1 MFTTTIPHYMKLDQ
15 RLQKWCILAPLP
27 ASCAAIN
34 FLQKQQQ
41 THLSNSGHSR
51 TTLTMATQ
59 TSGQTCISRT
69 PAYCSPPM
77 PPIDETAIFYSGLDF
92 TPLNSASITRVA
104 SMSPEMSSKAELD
117 LNKNGSGQRG
127 PSYKQDSTDS
137 TFAARHRAFSAPVDG
152 VDLGLL
158 NKKLETDVGA
168 FRSPLKSPV
177 NNQVMHKPTAKE
189 WVADID
195 CVSDIFGAMLAD
207 GDRGVIHL

>member
-1 MFTTTIPHYMKLDQ
+1 
-15 RLQKWCILAPLP
+15 
-27 ASCAAIN
+27 
-34 FLQKQQQ
+34 
-41 THLSNSGHSR
+41 
-51 TTLTMATQ
+51 MATQ
-59 TSGQTCISRT
+59 TSGQASINRT
-69 PAYCSPPM
+69 PAYFSPPM

-117 LNKNGSGQRG
+117 LNKKGSIGQHGR
-127 PSYKQDSTDS
+127 SNKQDSTDS
-137 TFAARHRAFSAPVDG
+137 TFASRHRAFSAPVDG

-158 NKKLETDVGA
+158 NKKLETDAVAHRGPPEP
-168 FRSPLKSPV
+168 SV
-177 NNQVMHKPTAKE
+177 NNRAMHKPTAQE